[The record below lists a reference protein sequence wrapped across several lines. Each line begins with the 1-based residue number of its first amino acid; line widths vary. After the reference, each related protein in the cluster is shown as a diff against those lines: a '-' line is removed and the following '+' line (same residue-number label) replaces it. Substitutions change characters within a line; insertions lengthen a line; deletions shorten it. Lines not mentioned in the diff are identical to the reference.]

1 MTPML
6 RNVLLLSACAV
17 SAACMDE
24 RMDSPKPKAP
34 AIPSAVSVTEPKL
47 ALANDE
53 PSLAAVA
60 PAAPSTI
67 LDKPLAKK
75 PEEARLEETKS
86 VTPDAASLALGD
98 HEVEPVDYDRP
109 LEPSEVKLDR
119 FVLAHG
125 VDQREPVEES
135 EHFTGD
141 TKIFAFVQFAN
152 PDGAPFAFRVHWEK
166 AEGPA
171 SPYGVKLKVETAARY
186 RTWSWTAI
194 PREPGEYKAVLRTLD
209 GKEIASKPFTI
220 EAGSER

>member
-1 MTPML
+1 MTSML
-6 RNVLLLSACAV
+6 RNVLLLSACAM

-24 RMDSPKPKAP
+24 RVDSPKPKTP
-34 AIPSAVSVTEPKL
+34 AIPSAVSAAEL
-47 ALANDE
+47 ALAKDE
-53 PSLAAVA
+53 PSLAALA
-60 PAAPSTI
+60 PASPSTI
-67 LDKPLAKK
+67 LDNPVTPKPDEAK
-75 PEEARLEETKS
+75 PMA
-86 VTPDAASLALGD
+86 VAPDAAQLALGD

-109 LEPSEVKLDR
+109 LDPSEIKIDR

-125 VDQREPVEES
+125 IEQREPLDES
-135 EHFTGD
+135 ERFTGD
-141 TKIFAFVQFAN
+141 TKIFAFVQFSN
-152 PDGAPFAFRVHWEK
+152 PEGAPFAFRVHWEK

-220 EAGSER
+220 EPGSER

>member
-6 RNVLLLSACAV
+6 RTVLLLSACAM

-24 RMDSPKPKAP
+24 RTDSPKPKTP
-34 AIPSAVSVTEPKL
+34 ALPSAGSVAEPKL
-47 ALANDE
+47 ALAKDE

-67 LDKPLAKK
+67 LDKPMAPK
-75 PEEARLEETKS
+75 PEEAKPAT
-86 VTPDAASLALGD
+86 TAPDAAQLALGD

-109 LEPSEVKLDR
+109 LDPGEVKLER

-125 VDQREPVEES
+125 VEQREPVEES
-135 EHFTGD
+135 ERFTGD
-141 TKIFAFVQFAN
+141 TKIFAFVQFSN
-152 PDGAPFAFRVHWEK
+152 PEGAPFAFRVHWEK
-166 AEGPA
+166 VDGPV
-171 SPYGVKLKVETAARY
+171 SPYGVKLKVETAVRY

-194 PREPGEYKAVLRTLD
+194 PREPGAYKAVLRTLD

-220 EAGSER
+220 EASGER

>member
-1 MTPML
+1 
-6 RNVLLLSACAV
+6 VLLLSACAM

-24 RMDSPKPKAP
+24 RVDSPKPKTP
-34 AIPSAVSVTEPKL
+34 AIPSAVSAAEPKL
-47 ALANDE
+47 ALAKDE

-67 LDKPLAKK
+67 LDKPMAPK
-75 PEEARLEETKS
+75 PEEAKPVAVAT
-86 VTPDAASLALGD
+86 DAATLGLGD

-109 LEPSEVKLDR
+109 LDPGEIKIDR

-125 VDQREPVEES
+125 IEQREPVEES
-135 EHFTGD
+135 ERFTGD

-152 PDGAPFAFRVHWEK
+152 PEGAPFAFRVHWEK
-166 AEGPA
+166 AEAPA

-220 EAGSER
+220 EASTER